1 MQSSEQQFKEYWTKT
16 IWPALQNDYERLVK
30 TTPKRIAE
38 RVEKDRA
45 EKNKKDKEPEGKTG
59 RRKEK
64 DPVQEKLAR
73 AIEEAKE
80 KGERRNAC
88 MNLAW
93 TGPTDN
99 TMLQETISLATVPPS
114 AGALLPSLSH

>member
-1 MQSSEQQFKEYWTKT
+1 M
-16 IWPALQNDYERLVK
+16 K

-38 RVEKDRA
+38 RVEKEA
-45 EKNKKDKEPEGKTG
+45 EKNKKDKEPEGKTP

-80 KGERRNAC
+80 KGERRNAY

-93 TGPTDN
+93 TGPIDN
-99 TMLQETISLATVPPS
+99 SFLQEDIEGQGGEHGRGHVS
-114 AGALLPSLSH
+114 A